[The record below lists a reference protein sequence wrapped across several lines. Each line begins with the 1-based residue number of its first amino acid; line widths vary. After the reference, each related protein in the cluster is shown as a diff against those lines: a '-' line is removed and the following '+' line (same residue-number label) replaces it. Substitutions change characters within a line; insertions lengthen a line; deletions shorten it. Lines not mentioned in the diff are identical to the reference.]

1 MEREIN
7 PPTQKWKISLSQPP
21 DGLTNFRKDNTEGT
35 TEVLGM
41 RALTNLS

>member
-7 PPTQKWKISLSQPP
+7 PSTQEWKISLSQPP